1 MKKTI
6 ATVLMGMLL
15 VSMFAGCSPKEES
28 STTKLDAIKESGK
41 LVIGTSAAYPPYEFH
56 IMVDGVDTIVGFD
69 IEIAKEIAKDLGVEL
84 EIKDMTF
91 DAVLAGVN
99 TGMIDLGVA
108 GITPTD
114 ERKESSDFSKVYY
127 QAKQAILISKDNEGQ
142 ITTADDLAGKTIG
155 VQIGTTQ
162 EQMAMAIE
170 GATVK
175 SLPKASDLVLE
186 LKSKKI
192 DAVMLEMPVATSY
205 ANQNPDLMVPET
217 VEFENTD
224 SGSAIVA
231 AKGETDLIDAV
242 NQTIDKLI
250 SEGKIDQFVSEATM
264 LADQLQN

>member
-1 MKKTI
+1 MKKII
-6 ATVLMGMLL
+6 ATILMGILL
-15 VSMFAGCSPKEES
+15 VATIAGCSSKETAEK
-28 STTKLDAIKESGK
+28 TKLDSIKDSGK
-41 LVIGTSAAYPPYEFH
+41 LIIGTSAAYPPYEFH

-91 DAVLAGVN
+91 DAVLTGVN

-108 GITPTD
+108 GITPTE
-114 ERKESSDFSKVYY
+114 ERKASADFSKVYY
-127 QAKQAILISKDNEGQ
+127 QAKQAILISKDKESE
-142 ITTADDLAGKTIG
+142 ITSAADLTGKTIG

-186 LKSKKI
+186 LKSNKI
-192 DAVMLEMPVATSY
+192 DAVMLEMPVAKSY

-231 AKGETDLIDAV
+231 AKGETALIDAV

-250 SEGKIDQFVSEATM
+250 SEGKIDQFVSEATV
-264 LADQLQN
+264 LADQLQK